1 METVL
6 NVEGMM
12 CTHCKAAVERAC
24 RAVAGVT
31 EVRVE
36 LKEKTVTVFGTA
48 DRMSLKAAI
57 EAEGFEV
64 L

>member
-6 NVEGMM
+6 KVEGMM
-12 CTHCKAAVERAC
+12 CSHCKAAVEKAC
-24 RAVAGVT
+24 RQVAGVT
-31 EVRVE
+31 DVCVD
-36 LKEKTVTVFGTA
+36 LKEKTAKVYGHA
-48 DRMSLKAAI
+48 DRNALKAAI